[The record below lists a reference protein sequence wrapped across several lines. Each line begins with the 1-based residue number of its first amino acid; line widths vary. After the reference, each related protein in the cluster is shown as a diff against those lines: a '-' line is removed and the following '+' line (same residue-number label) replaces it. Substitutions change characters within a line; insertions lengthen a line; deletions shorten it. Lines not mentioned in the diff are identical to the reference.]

1 MADKDTEGTTV
12 TETKKTEQTDS
23 VKQAHA
29 QALSPEEKH
38 QAYLDD
44 LERLH
49 NESALDPATGK
60 TAYVG

>member
-1 MADKDTEGTTV
+1 MANESS
-12 TETKKTEQTDS
+12 TKQGKTEHADPVNAEERRRDEA
-23 VKQAHA
+23 VKQAHS

-49 NESALDPATGK
+49 NEP
-60 TAYVG
+60 